1 MHPSSSS
8 SLGNSDPET
17 LVNSITQ
24 ALEAMVLARIA
35 TDIYG
40 SCSLCGVFVCVRVFL
55 SFFPFLSF
63 PVLSFPVLS
72 FPVLS
77 CPFLSFPSFF
87 PSFLPFF
94 RSFLPSFLSFF
105 LSFFLSVC
113 LSFFLSFFLCVSL
126 SLSPSLP
133 LPPYLGNVDATGTSF
148 FCPLS
153 VKPVSRTCVIH
164 VAHVLGES
172 RAINA
177 SSSIICSRMTGSTD

>member
-1 MHPSSSS
+1 MFSVWS
-8 SLGNSDPET
+8 
-17 LVNSITQ
+17 
-24 ALEAMVLARIA
+24 
-35 TDIYG
+35 
-40 SCSLCGVFVCVRVFL
+40 VCVCACLSVFL
-55 SFFPFLSF
+55 SFPFLSCPF
-63 PVLSFPVLS
+63 LSCPF
-72 FPVLS
+72 LS
-77 CPFLSFPSFF
+77 CPFLSFPFLSFF
-87 PSFLPFF
+87 L
-94 RSFLPSFLSFF
+94 SFLPSFLSFLPSFLPFVLSFF
-105 LSFFLSVC
+105 LSFCLSVC